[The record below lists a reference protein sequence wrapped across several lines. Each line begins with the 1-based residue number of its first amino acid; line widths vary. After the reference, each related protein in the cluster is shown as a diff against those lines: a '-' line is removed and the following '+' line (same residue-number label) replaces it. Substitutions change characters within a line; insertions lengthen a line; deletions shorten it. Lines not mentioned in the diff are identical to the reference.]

1 MSKRSYAEVI
11 NDAKLMISGLKSN
24 TDRVSKRGLDKDFI
38 SKLESIM
45 VKSQTLDNEQE
56 DLKAKLKTKTSEL
69 DNEMMELEKLMS
81 ESKKVVKLEM
91 PQETWQAFGISDKK

>member
-11 NDAKLMISGLKSN
+11 NDAKLMVSGLKSN

-91 PQETWQAFGISDKK
+91 TQETWKAFGISDKK

>member
-11 NDAKLMISGLKSN
+11 NDVKLMVSGLKSN

-81 ESKKVVKLEM
+81 ESKKIVKLEM
-91 PQETWQAFGISDKK
+91 EKTSWRSFGIQDSK

>member
-11 NDAKLMISGLKSN
+11 NDVKLMVSGLKSN

>member
-1 MSKRSYAEVI
+1 MSKRSYAEII

>member
-11 NDAKLMISGLKSN
+11 NDAKLMVSGLKSN

>member
-11 NDAKLMISGLKSN
+11 NDVKLMVSGLKSN

-45 VKSQTLDNEQE
+45 IKSQTLDNEQE

>member
-11 NDAKLMISGLKSN
+11 NDAKLMVSGLKSN

-91 PQETWQAFGISDKK
+91 PQETWKAFGISDKK

>member
-11 NDAKLMISGLKSN
+11 NDVKLMISGLKSN

>member
-91 PQETWQAFGISDKK
+91 EKTSWRSFGIQDSK

>member
-11 NDAKLMISGLKSN
+11 NDAKLMVSGLKSN

-91 PQETWQAFGISDKK
+91 PQETWQAFGITDKK

>member
-11 NDAKLMISGLKSN
+11 NDVKLMVSGLKSN

-91 PQETWQAFGISDKK
+91 EKTSWRSFGIQDSK